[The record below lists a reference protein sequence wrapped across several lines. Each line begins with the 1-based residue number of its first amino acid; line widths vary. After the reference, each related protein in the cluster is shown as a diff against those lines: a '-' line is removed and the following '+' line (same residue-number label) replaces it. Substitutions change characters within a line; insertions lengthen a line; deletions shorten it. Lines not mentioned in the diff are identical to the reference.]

1 MERQNI
7 IKLLNNKPN
16 QASKFKT
23 TNWVEI
29 NADSLGAYNTGSQI
43 KIKTSMLKS
52 GICDYSD
59 AFILVSR
66 TITVA
71 ELATGRG
78 DNNI

>member
-16 QASKFKT
+16 QPSKFRTK
-23 TNWVEI
+23 NWIEI
-29 NADSLGAYNTGSQI
+29 NADLLGTYNTGSQI

-52 GICDYSD
+52 SICDYSD
-59 AFILVSR
+59 AFILASR

-71 ELATGRG
+71 ELATGGG